1 MLVSI
6 RIFIYSFFIN
16 RIGDNIYREKII
28 FLSKIFKKVTYSN
41 LLLT

>member
-16 RIGDNIYREKII
+16 RIGDNIYRR
-28 FLSKIFKKVTYSN
+28 LSFCLKYLKKLHIVIYY
-41 LLLT
+41 